1 MKEINAW
8 PIGSA
13 KSVSNMNEIPT
24 PNKLIGKFEG
34 YCFYKTRHGEY
45 AIKDRNSPD

>member
-13 KSVSNMNEIPT
+13 KLVCSMSEIPT
-24 PNKLIGKFEG
+24 LHKLIGKFEG
-34 YCFYKTRHGEY
+34 HCFYKTRHGEY
-45 AIKDRNSPD
+45 TIKEKNSPD